1 MVTTRSG
8 LKLRRHDV
16 RFKRGATVR
25 RILDYDDSQY
35 DFEVNNQ
42 PLTAALTHTT
52 QQSPLRGILSHTTAK
67 TAQLNGHATIQN
79 PSSNPLPFTSPG
91 KSLNGFAPANLR
103 ISVSNPD
110 NNTNIP
116 VGDLQYN
123 IVNDTEKSIL
133 YDVYAEDRPKS
144 TVLWE
149 TFLFLT
155 IAAVGVFA
163 AYHACK

>member
-35 DFEVNNQ
+35 DFEVNDQ
-42 PLTAALTHTT
+42 QLTAALTHTT

-67 TAQLNGHATIQN
+67 TAQLNGHATIPN
-79 PSSNPLPFTSPG
+79 PSLNPLPFTSHA
-91 KSLNGFAPANLR
+91 KSLNGFGPANLR

-110 NNTNIP
+110 DNTNIP
-116 VGDLQYN
+116 IQYN

-133 YDVYAEDRPKS
+133 YDVCSEDRPKS
-144 TVLWE
+144 TVLWD
-149 TFLFLT
+149 TLLFLT

>member
-35 DFEVNNQ
+35 DFEVNDQ

-79 PSSNPLPFTSPG
+79 PSSSPLPFTSPG
-91 KSLNGFAPANLR
+91 KSLNGFAPAHLR

-110 NNTNIP
+110 DDTNIP
-116 VGDLQYN
+116 VQN
-123 IVNDTEKSIL
+123 NVVNDTEKSIL
-133 YDVYAEDRPKS
+133 YDVCAEDRPKS
-144 TVLWE
+144 TVVWDTL
-149 TFLFLT
+149 LFLT